1 MAKLLNQLLEKVN
14 PEVIQAAQK
23 QTEKE
28 ILNMRDNPD
37 LPYLFVKQAFIA
49 KAEKDA
55 GKLES
60 YSFGGDQ

>member
-28 ILNMRDNPD
+28 GSCP
-37 LPYLFVKQAFIA
+37 
-49 KAEKDA
+49 
-55 GKLES
+55 
-60 YSFGGDQ
+60 

>member
-28 ILNMRDNPD
+28 ILNMGDNPD
-37 LPYLFVKQAFIA
+37 LPYLFANQAFIA

-55 GKLES
+55 GKLEN
-60 YSFGGDQ
+60 YSFGGEQ